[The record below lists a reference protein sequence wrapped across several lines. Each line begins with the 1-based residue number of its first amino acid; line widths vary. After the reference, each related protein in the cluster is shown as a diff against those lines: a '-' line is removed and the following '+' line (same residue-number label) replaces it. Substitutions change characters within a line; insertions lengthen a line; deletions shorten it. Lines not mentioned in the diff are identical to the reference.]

1 MFNLDPDA
9 PIRLTNQAARRF
21 SGSARF
27 TSQISRETIN
37 RSRAPSM
44 SPGSVSERPGWFVKI
59 TDGPELS
66 SGSPVKGLF
75 QGFMQSLTYDPGA
88 ISVATAITW
97 ADTPDVIKVWVAP
110 RPGQTL
116 AVGDEGF
123 AEVVADLDGIPIM
136 AIIAATAT
144 SPPPPPPPSVPTGIY
159 ILIGAQPSTGS
170 THYAFTQCAPPAT
183 GATTAVTGGATG
195 DGTANWVQDISGT
208 FNDPGIVGGYAWAYP
223 NPLPGMSGNYI
234 MGPWIKKV
242 SYPIDHYDTVCT
254 DEGGLSV
261 TAVLSTTPVIE
272 FRIGK

>member
-1 MFNLDPDA
+1 MFNLDPDS
-9 PIRLTNQAARRF
+9 PVRLTNRAARRF
-21 SGSARF
+21 SGSAQF
-27 TSQISRETIN
+27 TNQMSRESVN
-37 RSRAPSM
+37 QSRAPSM
-44 SPGSVSERPGWFVKI
+44 SPGNVSERPGWFVKI

-75 QGFMQSLTYDPGA
+75 QGLMQSLTYDPGA

-116 AVGDEGF
+116 AVDQEGF
-123 AEVVADLDGIPIM
+123 AEAVADLDGVPIM

-144 SPPPPPPPSVPTGIY
+144 SPPPPPPVPTGIY
-159 ILIGAQPSTGS
+159 ILIGSQPSTGS

-195 DGTANWVQDISGT
+195 DGTANWVQDVGGT
-208 FNDPGIVGGYAWAYP
+208 FNDPGIVGAYAWAYP
-223 NPLPGMSGNYI
+223 NPLPGMTGNYI

-242 SYPIDHYDTVCT
+242 TYPVVRLEAVCDDDGTLTVT
-254 DEGGLSV
+254 E
-261 TAVLSTTPVIE
+261 VLSTTPVIE
-272 FRIGK
+272 YRIGK